1 MDRTFRGSWL
11 LALAVAVGFGPGC
24 ARLQKYRAQNSP
36 LPILKKRRSAPPAL
50 AKRAETTPPPAQIA
64 WSGEPNTSAPA
75 TALAPRRDP
84 AVSPSAPAASPRVA
98 APKPPAEGAIATIK
112 PLLAQARKTLG
123 SMKNYRVTMDRQER
137 VNGAL
142 GDAERIV
149 LSIRRDPKGV
159 LLQWPDGPQKG
170 REVLYSTPE
179 GEGKIHLNMADTPL
193 VPRMALDPL
202 SPMVMKY
209 SRHPITEAGLEDV
222 LGQMEAEVRKIE
234 SGQPGGDRL
243 SYGGLET
250 PAGLNSPGHKIIR
263 QSPRGQT
270 WIVYLDPANGLPM
283 SVRETGPGGELVEQY
298 TFRDFQSDLP
308 ELASSTAFDPNARWG
323 APKGLFGRLAQT
335 PGSANP
341 ARR

>member
-1 MDRTFRGSWL
+1 M
-11 LALAVAVGFGPGC
+11 
-24 ARLQKYRAQNSP
+24 
-36 LPILKKRRSAPPAL
+36 
-50 AKRAETTPPPAQIA
+50 
-64 WSGEPNTSAPA
+64 
-75 TALAPRRDP
+75 
-84 AVSPSAPAASPRVA
+84 SPSAPAASPRVA

-308 ELASSTAFDPNARWG
+308 ELASSTAFDPNARWARRKDCSAG
-323 APKGLFGRLAQT
+323 WRRPPDRPIPPAADCQIGPTARVPASPGSTEEHSGSPHLADKPGFGPNLRGLGRLS
-335 PGSANP
+335 PCRGSKVAP
-341 ARR
+341 EC